1 MEKRVLITGT
11 GLAGLTA
18 ALRLAK
24 RGFNV
29 TMVEKF
35 HQPGGRLNQIK
46 KDGYTFDMAPTFFA
60 MSYEFQEFIE
70 DCNIEPPFTFQELD
84 PLYAVNFRNSRKF
97 YHIYKDL
104 DKLAKEFKDI
114 EPGFK
119 NKMERFLKSSGKFFH
134 DVEGLVIK
142 KNYNSLFDFFFT
154 MTKVPVK
161 HAPLIFRNVWK
172 EMNRYFESDQVKE
185 IFSLVIFFL
194 GATPFDTPALYKLL
208 SYTELVHDGYHN
220 VKGGM
225 YKIVEG
231 LVKEIEKQGIKI
243 HYNTEIV
250 DFEAKDSKIVALTDQ
265 YGNKWN
271 ADIFLINADAAVFR
285 GNVLKREKFSAP
297 KLDKKKWTLA
307 PFTMYLGIDT
317 KIDNIHHHNYFLGDN
332 FKEYSENIFKNTI
345 SLDKPYYYVNAV
357 SKSNPG
363 SAPQGHESLFILCPV
378 ADLRYKPS
386 WADREKLAKTI
397 IQDLSERINF
407 NVKEHIVSKTIL
419 TPIDWEKAFNLHRG
433 SGLGLAHDMNQ
444 IGGFRPKNYDE
455 VFKNVFYAGSSTVPG
470 TGLPMAVISSKL
482 AVERIMAMHEKFIK
496 KQKDHQ

>member
-24 RGFNV
+24 RGYNV

-60 MSYEFQEFIE
+60 MTYEFKEFIE
-70 DCNIEPPFTFQELD
+70 DCNIAPPFTFQELD
-84 PLYAVNFRNSRKF
+84 PLYAVNFRNSSKF

-104 DKLAKEFKDI
+104 DKLEQEFKNI

-119 NKMERFLKSSGKFFH
+119 AKMERFLKTAGNFFH

-142 KNYNSLFDFFFT
+142 KNYHSLFHFFFT
-154 MTKVPVK
+154 MTKVPIK
-161 HAPLIFRNVWK
+161 HAPLLFRNVWK
-172 EMNRYFESDQVKE
+172 EMNRYFDSDEVKE

-208 SYTELVHDGYHN
+208 SYTELIHDGYHN

-231 LVKEIEKQGIKI
+231 LIKEIEKQDIKI
-243 HYNTEIV
+243 HYNIEIV
-250 DFEAKDSKIVALTDQ
+250 NFEAKDSKLLALTDQ

-271 ADIFLINADAAVFR
+271 ADIFLINADAAAFR
-285 GNVLKREKFSAP
+285 GNVFKRRKYSTT

-307 PFTMYLGIDT
+307 PFTMYLGVDKKIDT
-317 KIDNIHHHNYFLGDN
+317 IHHHNYFLGDN
-332 FKEYSENIFKNTI
+332 FKEYSKNIFKNTI

-363 SAPQGHESLFILCPV
+363 SAPQGHESMFILCPV
-378 ADLRYKPS
+378 ADLRYKPN
-386 WADREKLAKTI
+386 WDDKEKLAETI
-397 IQDLSERINF
+397 IQDLSKRINF
-407 NVKEHIVSKTIL
+407 NVKSHIVTKTIL

-433 SGLGLAHDMNQ
+433 SGLGLAHDINQ
-444 IGGFRPKNYDE
+444 IGGFRPKNHDE
-455 VFKNVFYAGSSTVPG
+455 IFKNVFYAGSSTVPG

-482 AVERIMAMHEKFIK
+482 AVERIQAMPEIIIENPRN
-496 KQKDHQ
+496 Q